1 MGPCKL
7 AFVLVHV
14 QMGRVGQDLNIDF
27 VISAGD
33 NFYQHGLMGPEDQKF
48 SDSFTDIYTAPSLQ
62 KTWYTGIYQHSLFFL
77 PWGFLCSTP

>member
-1 MGPCKL
+1 
-7 AFVLVHV
+7 
-14 QMGRVGQDLNIDF
+14 

-62 KTWYTGIYQHSLFFL
+62 KTWYTGNHDYMGNVLAQLGECEKYVESFFIDT
-77 PWGFLCSTP
+77 TPFVDEYWN